1 MVRLRREIEG
11 IRPSRATPPPPWVDD
26 AAITAALTPA
36 FDDEIVATDGRRVLI
51 AGVPRL
57 DLALRLC
64 AGDRFVTVC
73 DLTPAAAAL
82 AHASLPAEALG
93 RLQFVSK
100 SYGDAAF
107 APSSFDVVAYFETL
121 HLWAEPEWVA
131 HKLGREL
138 KVDGRLFARLWTSGD
153 VPAAATLDSNGPSAF
168 GRGGGVFGAGSAA
181 APPVPSTPTPQDPPW
196 HAPLLRWVR
205 RLPEIGRPEAAALLD
220 AVGRDAVDR
229 GALRLALTP
238 RLDAT
243 AQLGAIAS
251 RLRVEAVAVAPGGLG
266 ELATLAAHGRG
277 PWRALAS
284 RALGPLA
291 AGLAEV
297 TAEDAT
303 LPSASEG
310 RIVTVVA
317 RRALGDPRGL
327 AGRSL

>member
-26 AAITAALTPA
+26 AAVTAALTPA
-36 FDDEIVATDGRRVLI
+36 FDDEIVAADGRRFLI

-73 DLTPAAAAL
+73 DLTPAAAAR
-82 AHASLPAEALG
+82 AHATLPAEALG

-100 SYGDAAF
+100 PYGDAAF
-107 APSSFDVVAYFETL
+107 APSSFDIVAYFETL

-138 KVDGRLFARLWTSGD
+138 KVDGRLFARLWVSGE
-153 VPAAATLDSNGPSAF
+153 VPAAEAFGSGDLGAF
-168 GRGGGVFGAGSAA
+168 GRPGGVFGASTAA
-181 APPVPSTPTPQDPPW
+181 TSPAPTTQTTPAPHW
-196 HAPLLRWVR
+196 RAPLLRLVG
-205 RLPEIGRPEAAALLD
+205 RLPNVRRPEAAALLD
-220 AVGRDAVDR
+220 AAGRDAVDR

-238 RLDAT
+238 RLDAA

-251 RLRVEAVAVAPGGLG
+251 RLQVEAIAAAPAGLG

-277 PWRALAS
+277 PWQALAS
-284 RALGPLA
+284 RAIAPLA
-291 AGLAEV
+291 AELAEV
-297 TAEDAT
+297 KAGDAS

-317 RRALGDPRGL
+317 RRALGDPRRL
-327 AGRSL
+327 AGRGL